1 VEKRKIRGRA
11 GDGLSRSPLAY
22 EDVPAVY
29 WAWTGM
35 RFRTAEDDVRDVRG
49 AKGTTGSGQKS
60 REPECSGCSGC
71 SGSGLTS
78 LREGH
83 IRESSTDPEHPE
95 HQDSV
100 QAPGIFPPAAR
111 PRFVRRRSAA

>member
-1 VEKRKIRGRA
+1 
-11 GDGLSRSPLAY
+11 
-22 EDVPAVY
+22 
-29 WAWTGM
+29 M

-49 AKGTTGSGQKS
+49 AKGTTGSGQKP
-60 REPECSGCSGC
+60 REPECSGC

-83 IRESSTDPEHPE
+83 IRESSTDLEHPE
-95 HQDSV
+95 HQHSV
-100 QAPGIFPPAAR
+100 QAPGLFPNAAR